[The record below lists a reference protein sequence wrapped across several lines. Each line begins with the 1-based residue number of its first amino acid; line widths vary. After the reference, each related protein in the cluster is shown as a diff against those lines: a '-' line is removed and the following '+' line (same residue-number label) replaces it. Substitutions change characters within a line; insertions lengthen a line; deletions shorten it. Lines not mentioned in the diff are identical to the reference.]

1 MKNNLNS
8 STAENVSNRILYNIA
23 PIVGNAIRYKLKQRT
38 ISNEVIL
45 EMKLLEIDTSLYQNI
60 KGGLREHCY

>member
-8 STAENVSNRILYNIA
+8 SIAENVSDRILHNIA
-23 PIVGNAIRYKLKQRT
+23 PIVGDTVRYEWQKQT
-38 ISNEVIL
+38 ISNEAIL
-45 EMKLLEIDTSLYQNI
+45 KLKISEIDALLYQNI